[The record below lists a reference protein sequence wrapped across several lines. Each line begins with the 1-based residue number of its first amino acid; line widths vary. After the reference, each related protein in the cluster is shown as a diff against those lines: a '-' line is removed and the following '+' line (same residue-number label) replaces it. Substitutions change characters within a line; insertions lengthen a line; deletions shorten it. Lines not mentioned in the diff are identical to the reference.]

1 MVTLTEKPRAEVVH
15 FKMDSALDIIT
26 RVVMDDEP
34 CYMLAELNLPT
45 DKGRKCRF
53 QILRIVRNDHLETA
67 YVNLGPAA
75 DFQADQIAGIQG
87 GWVENGKGRCW
98 DTVANLRAIAERMR
112 NEPLHRE
119 VEPLKLQ
126 EGFLNMVEEKKKKRA
141 HLSTFGP
148 GGQKVRT

>member
-26 RVVMDDEP
+26 RVVMDDEH

-67 YVNLGPAA
+67 YVNLGP
-75 DFQADQIAGIQG
+75 DV
-87 GWVENGKGRCW
+87 VER
-98 DTVANLRAIAERMR
+98 TASAFFI
-112 NEPLHRE
+112 H
-119 VEPLKLQ
+119 
-126 EGFLNMVEEKKKKRA
+126 
-141 HLSTFGP
+141 GP
-148 GGQKVRT
+148 DASEWTG